1 MCKYI
6 LVYEISDHE
15 ESVGGMCA
23 EEFGMDE
30 NLMHKRV
37 NDLAN
42 RHKNKFSVVYAGF
55 LQVEYKYNPV
65 EIVTEYKPQRMP

>member
-1 MCKYI
+1 
-6 LVYEISDHE
+6 
-15 ESVGGMCA
+15 MCA
-23 EEFGMDE
+23 EEFGMEE

-37 NDLAN
+37 NELAN

-65 EIVTEYKPQRMP
+65 QIVTEYNPERIV